1 MLISSENVRIE
12 NKVSQ
17 KIFPVKIYKNEST
30 NKIYLKSIFNSN
42 EKEFE
47 FDDNRIYL
55 IDFKAR
61 TIDKIMLGILA
72 IVSCFPFFVIST
84 KNDLYP
90 IITAAVFW
98 GVIKL
103 LYNPLVIRN
112 NDFTVRELD

>member
-1 MLISSENVRIE
+1 MLISSENTRIE

-17 KIFPVKIYKNEST
+17 KIFPVKIYKNERT
-30 NKIYLKSIFNSN
+30 NKIYLKSIFNSK

-55 IDFKAR
+55 IDFKAG
-61 TIDKIMLGILA
+61 TIDKFILGIFA
-72 IVSCFPFFVIST
+72 VVGCFPFFIIST
-84 KNDLYP
+84 INDLYP

-98 GVIKL
+98 GVVKL

-112 NDFTVRELD
+112 NDFSIRELG